1 MIPADTDSSSERAD
15 DRELVRALQDGRRSA
30 LAALM
35 DRHGEGLMSYL
46 VSILNHRTQAEDA
59 FQDTWIRVLEKIRR
73 FDLRQPFAPWLF
85 RIARNRAYDLLRRQ
99 RRWAWPG
106 WRRREGEAEQPV
118 DLAAPGDFATEFAD
132 RETVRRLLA
141 RLEPAHREAL
151 WLRFYRELSYE
162 EIATVCGVPLG
173 TVKSRL
179 RRALDRLAE
188 LYRGLQEERDDVA
201 KR

>member
-1 MIPADTDSSSERAD
+1 MTTADTDSGSVQAD
-15 DRELVRALQDGRRSA
+15 DRELVRALRDGRRTA

-46 VSILNHRTQAEDA
+46 VSILNHRMQAEDA
-59 FQDTWIRVLEKIRR
+59 FQDTWIKVLEKIRR

-99 RRWAWPG
+99 RRWGWPV
-106 WRRREGEAEQPV
+106 WRGREGGAEQPV
-118 DLAAPGDFATEFAD
+118 ELAAPGDFAAEYAD
-132 RETVRRLLA
+132 RESVRCLLA
-141 RLEPAHREAL
+141 RLGPVHREAL

-162 EIATVCGVPLG
+162 EIAAVCGVPLG

-188 LYRGLQEERDDVA
+188 LYRGMQEERDGDA
-201 KR
+201 